1 MSAGERVAAQYRP
14 LSTDQLRQH
23 RSLIRNERRK
33 AAIDLVLK
41 ERENTHQLGRD
52 AAHISLNVLNGATA
66 NLADWIRRAEVTMT
80 QKQEISDWIMYEF
93 AHGYRE
99 ALEEYQRDRADI

>member
-1 MSAGERVAAQYRP
+1 MSAGERVAAQYRGVA
-14 LSTDQLRQH
+14 TDQLRQL
-23 RSLIRNERRK
+23 RGLMRNQRRQ
-33 AAIDLVLK
+33 AAVDIVLK
-41 ERENTHQLGRD
+41 EREKTHQLGRD

-66 NLADWIRRAEVTMT
+66 NLEDWIKRAEVTMT
-80 QKQEISDWIMYEF
+80 EKQEAGDWVMYEF